1 MSLPLFAYTDDL
13 DGFKPCPFC
22 GRTGQE
28 IFKPQQAQTKNHD
41 SISFRIHCR
50 CGCILNLGVR
60 SYGKPDENMTERK
73 ERKKLLKLI
82 QREWNTRW
90 QGCLNK

>member
-28 IFKPQQAQTKNHD
+28 IFKDKQVQDHD
-41 SISFRIHCR
+41 DISFSIHCR

-60 SYGKPDENMTERK
+60 SYGKPDENMMERK

-90 QGCLNK
+90 QE

>member
-1 MSLPLFAYTDDL
+1 MSLLYFAYTTDL
-13 DGFKPCPFC
+13 EGFKPCPFC

-28 IFKPQQAQTKNHD
+28 IFKPQQVRAKNHD
-41 SISFRIHCR
+41 SISFSIHCR

-82 QREWNTRW
+82 QEAWNARR
-90 QGCLNK
+90 QG

>member
-50 CGCILNLGVR
+50 CGCALDLGVYC
-60 SYGKPDENMTERK
+60 YGKPDGSMSESK
-73 ERKKLLKLI
+73 AKKKLLKLI
-82 QREWNTRW
+82 QEAWNARW
-90 QGCLNK
+90 QE